1 MNKIYGYKQAD
12 VIGLAKF
19 VRERKGLNLTETFC
33 KFAQKTGK
41 AKGTIRNMYYAL
53 VKHSL
58 ADKEFT
64 AKYLGG
70 TPLAV
75 NKIVE
80 FDEKTEQNLIEQIL
94 ILKSQGKSVRGA
106 ILELANGDSTLALR
120 YQNKYRNILKNQ
132 PDRINEMAKK
142 LGIEQI
148 KTTNI
153 DKIPE
158 VQYLRLKQEI
168 DGLVERISLKI
179 RTENEI
185 LKERISLLE
194 TENERLNKLVYSK
207 FNSNSALGY
216 LKNNKEKNVLN

>member
-19 VRERKGLNLTETFC
+19 IKEKKGLNLTETFI

-58 ADKEFT
+58 TDKEFT
-64 AKYLGG
+64 KKYLGG

-132 PDRINEMAKK
+132 PERIKERAKE
-142 LGIEQI
+142 LGIKEI
-148 KTTNI
+148 VNPYNKL
-153 DKIPE
+153 PE

-168 DGLVERISLKI
+168 DGLVDRISLKI
-179 RTENEI
+179 NTENQI
-185 LKERISLLE
+185 LRERISMLE
-194 TENERLNKLVYSK
+194 AENDRLNKQVYSN

-216 LKNNKEKNVLN
+216 LKKGKDKKAIN

>member
-19 VRERKGLNLTETFC
+19 IKEKKGLNLTETFI

-58 ADKEFT
+58 TDKEFT
-64 AKYLGG
+64 KKYLGG

-132 PDRINEMAKK
+132 PERIKERAKE
-142 LGIEQI
+142 LGIKEI
-148 KTTNI
+148 KPSKL

-168 DGLVERISLKI
+168 DGLVDRISLKI
-179 RTENEI
+179 NTENQI
-185 LKERISLLE
+185 LRERISMLE
-194 TENERLNKLVYSK
+194 AENDRLNKQVYSN

-216 LKNNKEKNVLN
+216 LKKGKDKKAIN

>member
-19 VRERKGLNLTETFC
+19 IRDRKGVNLTESFI

-41 AKGTIRNMYYAL
+41 SKGTIRNMYYAL

-58 ADKEFT
+58 TDKEFT

-70 TPLAV
+70 TPLVV

-106 ILELANGDSTLALR
+106 ILQLANGDSTLALR

-132 PDRINEMAKK
+132 SDRINETAKK

-153 DKIPE
+153 DKISE
-158 VQYLRLKQEI
+158 FQYLRVKQEI
-168 DGLVERISLKI
+168 DCLVDRISSKIRIENQILRERIGM
-179 RTENEI
+179 
-185 LKERISLLE
+185 LE
-194 TENERLNKLVYSK
+194 EENERLNKLVYSK

-216 LKNNKEKNVLN
+216 LKKGDKKNVLS

>member
-19 VRERKGLNLTETFC
+19 IRDRKGVNLTESFI

-41 AKGTIRNMYYAL
+41 SKGTIRNMYYAL

-58 ADKEFT
+58 TDKEFT

-70 TPLAV
+70 TPLVV

-132 PDRINEMAKK
+132 PERIKERAKE
-142 LGIEQI
+142 LGIKEI
-148 KTTNI
+148 VNPYNKL
-153 DKIPE
+153 PE

-168 DGLVERISLKI
+168 DGLVDRISLKI
-179 RTENEI
+179 NTENQI
-185 LKERISLLE
+185 LRERISMLE
-194 TENERLNKLVYSK
+194 AENDRLNKLVYSN

-216 LKNNKEKNVLN
+216 LKKGKDKKAIN